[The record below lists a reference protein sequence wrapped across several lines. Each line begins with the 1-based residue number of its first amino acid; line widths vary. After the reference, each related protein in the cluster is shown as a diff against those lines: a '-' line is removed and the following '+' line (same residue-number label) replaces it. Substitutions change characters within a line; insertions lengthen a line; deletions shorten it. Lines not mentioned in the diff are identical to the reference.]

1 VVEVFNIGLR
11 FGKYEL
17 IRKLAEGGMG
27 TIFIARDASLDRE
40 LVIKFLLPEH
50 ANNPQVVQRF
60 LQEGRSLAKIVHPGI
75 VTVYET
81 GEVQG
86 TRTHADGCAY
96 IVMELLHGET
106 LAQRL
111 KRVGRLTV
119 TVAMEVCRQVA
130 NALQAAHELGII
142 HRDLKPDNI
151 MLVRD
156 AALSLGERAK
166 VLDFGIAKIAKS
178 AAGSDN
184 STQVGLVFGTPIYM
198 SPEQAKST
206 ASAGTASDVYSLG
219 CILFEL
225 LVGRPPFDGS
235 MAELIAHHILT
246 PPPVPSAQAPGIPP
260 HLDQV
265 IGAMMAKNPD
275 ERPGSM
281 KVVEAILEEKRV
293 VASMSRRRTL
303 GGAKLITQPPP
314 MAGAM
319 QSPIAALAASGQ
331 PLVSN
336 VRTPPMGVPQQP
348 QQVQTAPGHVPPSN
362 HATMAAPMPVP
373 GGMPLMPSAASMAA
387 SNAKTAAPSPAL
399 LAGLNAG
406 QKTQA
411 VAAPNA
417 PAQWP
422 ASSAPQPIAT
432 PMTATQPAQHEMV
445 TPSYPTTLSALSGT
459 ATTPPA
465 KKSGKGMFIGLA
477 LVAVVGG
484 VIAIV
489 AVTGGGGDETQPAA
503 SPGSDTVAKPD
514 EKPIDTKPVDTKPVD
529 TKPVDTKPVDTK
541 PPEDIQVVTPTDTKP
556 ADIMPAD
563 TKTIT
568 ITSSPPTDTKPTDTK
583 PTDSK
588 TVTITSTPTDTKPA
602 DTKTTT
608 KPADTKTVTIT
619 STPTD
624 TKPADTKTT
633 TKPADTKTVTI
644 TSTPTDTKTT
654 TKPGDTKPGDTKT
667 TTKPG
672 DTKTTTK
679 PGDTKT
685 TKPKCTGAHCE
696 FDGKF

>member
-1 VVEVFNIGLR
+1 MCHDPRYTCGVVVEVFNIGLR
-11 FGKYEL
+11 IGKYEL

-27 TIFIARDASLDRE
+27 TLFVARDTSLDRE

-50 ANNPQVVQRF
+50 ANNAQVVQRF

-96 IVMELLHGET
+96 IIMELLHGET

-111 KRVGRLTV
+111 KRVGRLSV

-151 MLVRD
+151 MLVSD

-166 VLDFGIAKIAKS
+166 VLDFGIAKIAKT
-178 AAGSDN
+178 AAGPDN
-184 STQVGLVFGTPIYM
+184 STQAGLVFGTPIYM

-246 PPPVPSAQAPGIPP
+246 PPPIPSAAAPGIPP

-265 IGAMMAKNPD
+265 IGAMMAKNPQ
-275 ERPGSM
+275 ERPASM

-314 MAGAM
+314 MAGAQ
-319 QSPIAALAASGQ
+319 QSPIAALAGGQ
-331 PLVSN
+331 PVVSN
-336 VRTPPMGVPQQP
+336 VRTPPMGVPHQ
-348 QQVQTAPGHVPPSN
+348 APVNPPVAMPYGSP
-362 HATMAAPMPVP
+362 TMAAPMPIP
-373 GGMPLMPSAASMAA
+373 GAMPLMPSAESMAA
-387 SNAKTAAPSPAL
+387 SNARTAAPSPAM

-406 QKTQA
+406 ARTQA
-411 VAAPNA
+411 VAAPMA

-432 PMTATQPAQHEMV
+432 PMTATQPAQYDIV
-445 TPSYPTTLSALSGT
+445 RPSHPTTLSALSG
-459 ATTPPA
+459 ATTSAPA
-465 KKSGKGMFIGLA
+465 KKGGKGLFIGLG
-477 LVAVVGG
+477 LAVVAGG

-489 AVTGGGGDETQPAA
+489 AMSGGGDEVEPAT
-503 SPGSDTVAKPD
+503 SPGSDTVATPV
-514 EKPIDTKPVDTKPVD
+514 DTKPVDTKPVD

-541 PPEDIQVVTPTDTKP
+541 PVDTKP
-556 ADIMPAD
+556 VD
-563 TKTIT
+563 TK
-568 ITSSPPTDTKPTDTK
+568 
-583 PTDSK
+583 
-588 TVTITSTPTDTKPA
+588 
-602 DTKTTT
+602 
-608 KPADTKTVTIT
+608 
-619 STPTD
+619 
-624 TKPADTKTT
+624 
-633 TKPADTKTVTI
+633 
-644 TSTPTDTKTT
+644 
-654 TKPGDTKPGDTKT
+654 
-667 TTKPG
+667 
-672 DTKTTTK
+672 
-679 PGDTKT
+679 
-685 TKPKCTGAHCE
+685 
-696 FDGKF
+696 